1 MHLFLPLVQ
10 NPELKNEVFICQ
22 VLQISNTPE
31 SRENIAA
38 IVTEEDMMMKMPAER
53 RQTYEPYPKF
63 LMMERSKSLSGSYS
77 KAYGDVRFGFEDN
90 PKSYSFNGTIKK
102 EDVANQE
109 LKRRQRVA
117 TYNMYSM
124 EGKLKKSLRNSFKWI
139 KNKISHS
146 FYDD

>member
-1 MHLFLPLVQ
+1 
-10 NPELKNEVFICQ
+10 
-22 VLQISNTPE
+22 
-31 SRENIAA
+31 
-38 IVTEEDMMMKMPAER
+38 
-53 RQTYEPYPKF
+53 
-63 LMMERSKSLSGSYS
+63 MMERSKSLSGSYS